1 MQRDCKKFKTI
12 QLARIKGGFIRVNAR
27 LFQDIFD
34 FCNAQN
40 RNGILLFL
48 DFEKTFDSIKWE
60 FLYQA

>member
-12 QLARIKGGFIRVNAR
+12 QLERIKGGFIRVNAR

-48 DFEKTFDSIKWE
+48 DFED
-60 FLYQA
+60 L